1 MPINNLLKD
10 TLKKLLHFRR
20 NKIAASYFGNPIL
33 IQQEGNDLIA
43 KRLATPE
50 PVMIARIGK
59 TELNCLVNYLA
70 IREKGGHCYRKRVK
84 KDMDIYSGFF
94 PATDEMLNRFCE
106 EFLGH
111 LHQADVLG
119 VWFNKGEDRICHAHC
134 PDAHLVRLRSLEPY
148 YHEQPWSAMLRDK
161 KVLVIHPFQQ
171 TIISQYTNNRERLFA
186 DQAVMPPFHL
196 ETIRAVQS
204 IAGTASNFATWFDA
218 YDHMCREMESKDFDI
233 AIIGAGAYGLPLA
246 AHAKKLGKKAVHLG
260 GATQILF
267 GIKGK
272 RWDNH
277 EVISKLYNE
286 HWVRPST
293 EETPDGSNSV
303 EGGCYW

>member
-1 MPINNLLKD
+1 M
-10 TLKKLLHFRR
+10 T
-20 NKIAASYFGNPIL
+20 SYFGNPIL
-33 IQQEGNDLIA
+33 MQHEGNDFIA
-43 KRLATPE
+43 KRLASPE
-50 PVMIARIGK
+50 PVMIARIGR

-70 IREKGGHCYRKRVK
+70 IREESGRCYRKQVK
-84 KDMDIYSGFF
+84 KDMFNYSGFF
-94 PATDEMLNRFCE
+94 PATDEMLDRFCE
-106 EFLGH
+106 EFFGH
-111 LHQADVLG
+111 LHQVDVLG
-119 VWFNKGEDRICHAHC
+119 VWFNKGEDRVCHAYC
-134 PDAHLVRLRSLEPY
+134 PDSHLVRLRSLEPY

-171 TIISQYTNNRERLFA
+171 TIIAQYTNNRELLFA
-186 DQAVMPPFHL
+186 DQSVLPPFHL
-196 ETIRAVQS
+196 ETIRAVQGL
-204 IAGTASNFATWFDA
+204 AGTASNFATWFDA
-218 YDHMCREMESKDFDI
+218 YEHMCREMESKDFDI

-286 HWVRPST
+286 HWVRPSA
-293 EETPDGSNSV
+293 EETPDGSNTV